1 MCRRVTCRNCG
12 QPTYAGC
19 GQHVE
24 QVLKGVPRSK
34 RCGCPRELAK
44 PVGLMSRLFGR

>member
-12 QPTYAGC
+12 LPTYAGC

-24 QVLKGVPRSK
+24 QVLKGIPRSK
-34 RCGCPRELAK
+34 RCTCPRELAK
-44 PVGLMSRLFGR
+44 PASLLSRLLGR